1 MRAGGAY
8 AHTALSLLAMD
19 EAENRPAAEN
29 RVARAMTAQDIEEA
43 AAYYASQEIVKAT
56 D

>member
-1 MRAGGAY
+1 MRIPPFRSWQWMKRKIG
-8 AHTALSLLAMD
+8 
-19 EAENRPAAEN
+19 PAAEN
-29 RVARAMTAQDIEEA
+29 RAARTISAQDIEEA